1 MNKLTKKVTLKT
13 KAKLNTGQEFE
24 VYVEPANDEY
34 YEEHP
39 KVTIRNFDGK
49 AYMVGNLLLQYK
61 GGILDDGL
69 LIDGNLLC
77 TNIIDILKELKELL
91 DFKFKIY

>member
-1 MNKLTKKVTLKT
+1 MNKLTEKVTLKT

-24 VYVEPANDEY
+24 VYVEPSDDEY
-34 YEEHP
+34 YKDHP
-39 KVTIRNFDGK
+39 KVTIQNFDGR

-77 TNIIDILKELKELL
+77 TNIEEILRELKELL